1 MLQTKG
7 YHYSQRQRTL
17 PKNKGK
23 NEHHQKKN
31 ELAYDLE
38 IPFIA
43 IYPREMK
50 TYVHRKTRAQMFTA
64 TFLIKAKKE
73 SHPNIHHLTNG

>member
-43 IYPREMK
+43 I
-50 TYVHRKTRAQMFTA
+50 
-64 TFLIKAKKE
+64 
-73 SHPNIHHLTNG
+73 